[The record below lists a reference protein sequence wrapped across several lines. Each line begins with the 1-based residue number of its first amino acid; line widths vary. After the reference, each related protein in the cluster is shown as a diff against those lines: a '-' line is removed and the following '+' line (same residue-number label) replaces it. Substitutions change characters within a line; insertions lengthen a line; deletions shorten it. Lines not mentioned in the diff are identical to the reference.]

1 MMHPRTIRPA
11 GDFNG
16 YSVCRW
22 NDCYT
27 PGAMCLVLVGYH
39 AHPNYPLVVAAN
51 RDEFYDRPTTPAAFW
66 NDMPHVLAGR
76 DEKAGGTWM
85 GITKQGEWAA
95 ITNYRDPSARHD
107 DAPSRGHLVAD
118 YLTEASPAGDYL
130 HDVASRGEQY
140 NGFNILVGTPDELMY
155 YSNRGGAIRALPH
168 GVHGLSN
175 HLLNTEW
182 PKVERGKKKLQR
194 LLQQESE
201 LDAER
206 LLEALHDTETPE
218 DERLPDT
225 GVGLAGER
233 LLSPMFIEG
242 DNYGTRSSTVLL
254 VDASHHVTF
263 VERTFENGMS
273 TMTQQYDFDIA
284 AVDMDEAV

>member
-1 MMHPRTIRPA
+1 MVYPNHSPSLGFQPPQ
-11 GDFNG
+11 
-16 YSVCRW
+16 YSLS
-22 NDCYT
+22 DSL
-27 PGAMCLVLVGYH
+27 PSPDAMCLILLGYH
-39 AHPNYPLVVAAN
+39 AHPRYPLIVAAN
-51 RDEFYDRPTTPAAFW
+51 RDEFHDRPTDPAAFW
-66 NDMPHVLAGR
+66 SNTPHVLAGR
-76 DEKAGGTWM
+76 DKKAGGTWM
-85 GITKQGEWAA
+85 GVTKRGRWAA
-95 ITNYRDPSARHD
+95 ITNYRDPSTRRD

-118 YLTEASPAGDYL
+118 YLTQTTSPDEYV
-130 HDVASRGEQY
+130 HEVASRGERH
-140 NGFNILVGTPDELMY
+140 NGFNILVGTPDQVKY
-155 YSNRGGAIRALPH
+155 YSNRGGAVRSLSH

-182 PKVERGKKKLQR
+182 PKVERGKRKLQR
-194 LLQQESE
+194 LLERESH
-201 LDAER
+201 LDAEE
-206 LLEALHDTETPE
+206 LLEVLHDTETPD

-263 VERTFENGMS
+263 VERTFENGAG

-284 AVDMDEAV
+284 AVDVDEAA